1 MLPALAMSKS
11 HPTSSLVV
19 LGLGLSLLGSRARGA
34 APSFEAF
41 GAFFPACM
49 LCASAGIAG
58 ATAAR
63 AAMVRAAAA
72 AILPFQLL
80 LCTAIGTIVAIL
92 VWLLFFG

>member
-1 MLPALAMSKS
+1 MSKF
-11 HPTSSLVV
+11 HPTSSLVL
-19 LGLGLSLLGSRARGA
+19 LGLGLSLLAGRARGA

-41 GAFFPACM
+41 GAFFPAWM

-58 ATAAR
+58 AIAAR
-63 AAMVRAAAA
+63 VAMVRTAAA

-80 LCTAIGTIVAIL
+80 LCTAMGTIVATL